1 MKLGSIVL
9 SSALFA
15 SALLA
20 TTAAPIANAPQP
32 KVAVIVA
39 PGAISGVSTII
50 ATATVQ
56 KIDKKTREVT
66 LKKES
71 GEVVK
76 IIAPQEVRNFAQ
88 IKIGDLVTSQYTTTV
103 DIRVVKGVSNE
114 VGYSVQESSSRAK
127 LGEKPMATSTRIVSM
142 RSKVTKIDPQTQTVT
157 LEGQKGN
164 SEIVVKDPQQL
175 AHVQVG
181 DMVDS
186 IASESVAI
194 SVAPAKKK

>member
-88 IKIGDLVTSQYTTTV
+88 IKIGDLVTSQYTTTL

-114 VGYSVQESSSRAK
+114 VGYSAQESSSRAK